1 MSKYT
6 IKNKKVNKNDDYEFG
21 YFFGYDVKPISNN
34 DLNKYY
40 NKYPLKYLLTEKEEI
55 FLINKLI

>member
-6 IKNKKVNKNDDYEFG
+6 IKNKKVNKNYDFEFG
-21 YFFGYDVKPISNN
+21 YFFGYDKKPISKK

-40 NKYPLKYLLTEKEEI
+40 KFFPLKYLLTEEEEI
-55 FLINKLI
+55 FLINKLN